1 MNHQNKPLRR
11 KQQTMKKALK
21 NWKTTLAG
29 IFGIAG
35 VVVPMF
41 APQHAVAIQQAT
53 ALAVSLGL
61 IVAKDADKTG
71 L

>member
-1 MNHQNKPLRR
+1 
-11 KQQTMKKALK
+11 MKHILK
-21 NWKTTLAG
+21 NWKTSLAG

-35 VVVPMF
+35 VVVPMV
-41 APQHAVAIQQAT
+41 APQYAGPLHQAT

-61 IVAKDADKTG
+61 IVAKDGNKSG